1 MVVVVVANLNKIVQD
16 SVVGLVRVVVVVTAV
31 MFAAWGGVEHSDET
45 DDGGGAVVVKVEVEG
60 EGGEAEV
67 DD

>member
-16 SVVGLVRVVVVVTAV
+16 SVVGLVGVVVVVTAV

-45 DDGGGAVVVKVEVEG
+45 DDGGGAVAVKVEVEG

>member
-1 MVVVVVANLNKIVQD
+1 MVVVVVANLNKTVQD
-16 SVVGLVRVVVVVTAV
+16 SVVGLVGVVVVVTAV
-31 MFAAWGGVEHSDET
+31 MFAAWGGVAHYDET
-45 DDGGGAVVVKVEVEG
+45 DDGGGAVAVKVEVEG